1 MSLSEV
7 FELLGVLLAAAG
19 MQGLV
24 ARWILGRV
32 AAEARTSE
40 KRDRELHARID
51 RFNDTHMRRDDIMPH
66 ITRIEDGMA
75 ELNRRFDQF
84 ILCDR
89 NSGGTKP

>member
-1 MSLSEV
+1 MSLPEILQ
-7 FELLGVLLAAAG
+7 LLGVLVAAAG
-19 MQGLV
+19 LQV
-24 ARWILGRV
+24 AVSKWILTRI

-40 KRDRELHARID
+40 QRDKELHARID

-84 ILCDR
+84 ILREKRDG
-89 NSGGTKP
+89 S

>member
-24 ARWILGRV
+24 AKWVLGRI

-40 KRDRELHARID
+40 RRDKELHTRID

-66 ITRIEDGMA
+66 ITRIEEGMT

-84 ILCDR
+84 ILRDKEGLR
-89 NSGGTKP
+89 

>member
-1 MSLSEV
+1 MSLPEILQ
-7 FELLGVLLAAAG
+7 LLGVLVAAAG
-19 MQGLV
+19 LQV
-24 ARWILGRV
+24 AVSKWILTRI

-40 KRDRELHARID
+40 QRDKELHARID

-84 ILCDR
+84 ILREKRD
-89 NSGGTKP
+89 GK

>member
-1 MSLSEV
+1 MSLPEILQ
-7 FELLGVLLAAAG
+7 LLGVLVAAAG
-19 MQGLV
+19 LQV
-24 ARWILGRV
+24 AVAKWILTRI

-40 KRDRELHARID
+40 QRDKELHARID

-84 ILCDR
+84 ILREKRDG
-89 NSGGTKP
+89 S